1 MTRSA
6 RAFLGL
12 LAIPLCATLALGQ
25 GRPAPSPPPQRPP
38 AQNPSAQNRPAQGR
52 PPLKR
57 GPPVVAARPT
67 CAPVAAARA
76 GTPAQQ
82 RQAREMAQRAQQSAI
97 LGDRTAARD
106 QLRHA
111 SVLDPTNSNLA
122 YQLARAHDALGA
134 NDAATAEY
142 CRFLALAPSAP
153 ESGEVRDRVAALTVN
168 TQSTVSEKVMVP
180 FRAGITAYEA
190 GRYAQAE
197 TAFTSAIALQPDWA
211 DAYYDRAL
219 ANAARGR
226 REQAVADLQR
236 YLRLR
241 PEAEDRA
248 AVIARINGLRG
259 GPLSPTA
266 ALGLGLVI
274 PGAGQMYTG
283 RKVFGVLTLAAA
295 GGALAYAV
303 KPDPVTKEFVVNP
316 TDPFGNPL
324 PPFID
329 RRTETGR
336 PHLVPGLAALGVI
349 AGATAIEAFV
359 HARRVNG
366 EQRFGAGLVP
376 LSDGVAVRVTLR

>member
-1 MTRSA
+1 
-6 RAFLGL
+6 
-12 LAIPLCATLALGQ
+12 
-25 GRPAPSPPPQRPP
+25 
-38 AQNPSAQNRPAQGR
+38 
-52 PPLKR
+52 
-57 GPPVVAARPT
+57 
-67 CAPVAAARA
+67 
-76 GTPAQQ
+76 
-82 RQAREMAQRAQQSAI
+82 MAQRAQQSAI

-111 SVLDPTNSNLA
+111 SVLDPTNPNLA
-122 YQLARAHDALGA
+122 YQLARAQEAIGA
-134 NDAATAEY
+134 NDAAAVEY
-142 CRFLALAPSAP
+142 CRFLAIAPSAP
-153 ESGEVRDRVAALTVN
+153 EAAEARERIAALTSN
-168 TQSTVSEKVMVP
+168 TQSAVSEKIMTP
-180 FRAGITAYEA
+180 FRAGVTAYEA

-197 TAFTSAIALQPDWA
+197 IAFTSAIALQPDWA

-226 REQAVADLQR
+226 RELAIVDLQR

-248 AVIARINGLRG
+248 AVIARINSLRG
-259 GPLSPTA
+259 GTLSPTA
-266 ALGLGLVI
+266 ALGLGMVI

-283 RKVFGVLTLAAA
+283 RKVLGVITLAAA

-329 RRTETGR
+329 TRTETGR

-349 AGATAIEAFV
+349 AGAAAIEAFV
-359 HARRVNG
+359 YARRVNST

-376 LSDGVAVRVTLR
+376 LADGVAVRVTLR

>member
-1 MTRSA
+1 
-6 RAFLGL
+6 
-12 LAIPLCATLALGQ
+12 
-25 GRPAPSPPPQRPP
+25 
-38 AQNPSAQNRPAQGR
+38 
-52 PPLKR
+52 
-57 GPPVVAARPT
+57 
-67 CAPVAAARA
+67 
-76 GTPAQQ
+76 
-82 RQAREMAQRAQQSAI
+82 MAQRAQQAAI

-111 SVLDPTNSNLA
+111 SVLDPTNHDLA
-122 YQLARAHDALGA
+122 YQLARAQEAVGA
-134 NDAATAEY
+134 NDAAVVEY
-142 CRFLALAPSAP
+142 CRFIALAPSAP
-153 ESGEVRDRVAALTVN
+153 EAAEVRERIAALTRPSD
-168 TQSTVSEKVMVP
+168 TAVSEKVMAP
-180 FRAGITAYEA
+180 FRAGVTAYEA

-197 TAFTSAIALQPDWA
+197 VAFSSALALQPDWA

-226 REQAVADLQR
+226 RDLAIVDLQR

-248 AVIARINGLRG
+248 AVIARINSLRG

-283 RKVFGVLTLAAA
+283 RKVMGVITLAAA
-295 GGALAYAV
+295 GGALAYAL
-303 KPDPVTKEFVVNP
+303 KSDPVTKEFVVNP

-324 PPFID
+324 PPFVD
-329 RRTETGR
+329 TRTETGR
-336 PHLVPGLAALGVI
+336 PHLVPGLAAFGVI

-359 HARRVNG
+359 HARRVNAG

-376 LSDGVAVRVTLR
+376 LSDGVALRVTLR